1 MRSLLTI
8 GCLTSVFTV
17 GLASEPKAVSVH
29 PPKPLPVAAETPVMP
44 NVITGTLVLEGT
56 LVPAPST
63 PSAEVIAEGTG
74 LKTAPTVPCPEMKA
88 CESRWFGGSL
98 LATGCNVCDSPG
110 RPSPFAGMFQRPILL
125 LPAKECSSCEPSNAC
140 ETKPGPSCTP
150 ACGTPAWPQ
159 AGGTLERFKSWL
171 CWERCDG
178 PRVGWLKFESYRPAN
193 FATMPCRTP
202 HYGTCPSGHCGS
214 DRTGLGLGHGLGMA
228 AGANGGMPGCADGSC
243 RNGLGLGHRKGPQD
257 CNGAEPQLSGQHLV
271 DNYRFATILP
281 KSYGQNASK
290 IDPIMGTVKAPGE
303 ETAVVKPTAIEQ
315 ASGIAPLKG
324 PQGIVKPKA
333 TTPTADTNRLTTPFS
348 TP

>member
-8 GCLTSVFTV
+8 GCLTAFIAV

-29 PPKPLPVAAETPVMP
+29 PPKPLPAAETPVMP
-44 NVITGTLVLEGT
+44 NVVSGSLVLEGT
-56 LVPAPST
+56 LVPATST
-63 PSAEVIAEGTG
+63 PSAEVIVEGTG

-88 CESRWFGGSL
+88 CESKWFGGSL
-98 LATGCNVCDSPG
+98 LATGCNVCESPG
-110 RPSPFAGMFQRPILL
+110 RPSPFTGMFQKPLLL
-125 LPAKECSSCEPSNAC
+125 LPAKECSSCEPTTC
-140 ETKPGPSCTP
+140 ETKTCQTCTP

-159 AGGTLERFKSWL
+159 AGGTWDRFKSWL

-193 FATMPCRTP
+193 FATMPCKTP
-202 HYGTCPSGHCGS
+202 NYGTCPSGHCGS
-214 DRTGLGLGHGLGMA
+214 GRPGLGVGSGMA
-228 AGANGGMPGCADGSC
+228 AGANGGTAGCADGSC

-281 KSYGQNASK
+281 KSYGQNVSK

-303 ETAVVKPTAIEQ
+303 DLTAVQPTAIEQ
-315 ASGIAPLKG
+315 ASGIAPLNGPKG
-324 PQGIVKPKA
+324 VVKPKA
-333 TTPTADTNRLTTPFS
+333 ATTHTGRLTTPFS